1 MRRKLNTIEKKL
13 SSSDINRKLL
23 AIIKAFDA
31 EVVSILLPF
40 GSGSKEL

>member
-1 MRRKLNTIEKKL
+1 MRRKLNTTEKNLK
-13 SSSDINRKLL
+13 SSDINRKLL